1 MSPTVHRALSLACAP
16 IASVLLWMGGPPVR
30 AEPILRV
37 QVAQIESSE
46 PQVGRTS
53 PKISSPN
60 ESRQHLI
67 VTFPLAT
74 PDGVIAE
81 VSRQHRMYAVHR
93 IESKILDRL
102 VVLFHVGQRSDM
114 AALIAALA
122 ADPRVSDVQT
132 DKLYEALLSRQPP
145 ASSAPSVPLPTRPV
159 AKTRATGNRSVAIR
173 SQKPLFERVRQRTAA
188 AGEPEVSAL
197 RFPTADEPFVG
208 PSPR

>member
-1 MSPTVHRALSLACAP
+1 
-16 IASVLLWMGGPPVR
+16 MGGPPVR

-93 IESKILDRL
+93 IGSKILDRL

-114 AALIAALA
+114 AALIAALV

-145 ASSAPSVPLPTRPV
+145 AIAQWRSDHRNPCSS
-159 AKTRATGNRSVAIR
+159 
-173 SQKPLFERVRQRTAA
+173 ER
-188 AGEPEVSAL
+188 VSAL
-197 RFPTADEPFVG
+197 RLPA
-208 PSPR
+208 SPRSPRCAFPPPMSHS